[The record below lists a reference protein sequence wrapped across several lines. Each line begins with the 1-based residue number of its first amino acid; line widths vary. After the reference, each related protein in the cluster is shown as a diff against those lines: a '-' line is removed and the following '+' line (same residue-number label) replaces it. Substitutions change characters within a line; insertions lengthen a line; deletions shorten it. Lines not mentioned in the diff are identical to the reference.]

1 MDKRKEANLKV
12 RRAITDAL
20 FSLMK
25 ESELSRI
32 SIAEII
38 RKASVARVSFYRN
51 YDSKEDVLTGLV
63 RDVLD
68 EFRDTANY
76 PLSEYMS
83 LCHIDRSLQYFDRY
97 RKYVLNLHNSGYS
110 AMLLDELNQFHAMI
124 AGDMMASSDSRYQIY
139 IFIGALYNTAI
150 VWLSEEQPKER
161 NTVARILWEAIAPR
175 KEPSL

>member
-51 YDSKEDVLTGLV
+51 YDSKEDVLTGFV
-63 RDVLD
+63 RDILD
-68 EFRDTANY
+68 EFRDTADY
-76 PLSEYMS
+76 PLSDYMS
-83 LCHIDRSLQYFDRY
+83 LCHIDRSLQYFDWY
-97 RKYVLNLHNSGYS
+97 RNYVLNLHHSGYCS
-110 AMLLDELNQFHAMI
+110 MLLDELNQFHAMI
-124 AGDMMASSDSRYQIY
+124 AGDMAASSDKRYQIY

-150 VWLSEEQPKER
+150 IWLSEEHPKPREV
-161 NTVARILWEAIAPR
+161 VAQVLLETMKTGQGSPV
-175 KEPSL
+175 

>member
-1 MDKRKEANLKV
+1 
-12 RRAITDAL
+12 
-20 FSLMK
+20 
-25 ESELSRI
+25 
-32 SIAEII
+32 
-38 RKASVARVSFYRN
+38 
-51 YDSKEDVLTGLV
+51 
-63 RDVLD
+63 
-68 EFRDTANY
+68 
-76 PLSEYMS
+76 
-83 LCHIDRSLQYFDRY
+83 LQYFDRY